1 MTDDNVVVVCRRL
14 SRTYD
19 DDGVPVH
26 ALHEVDFS
34 IERGDFVSLAGPS
47 GSGKSTLL
55 NLIGGLDRPTSGTVR
70 VDGIELNG
78 LSATQLSDLR
88 LNKIGFVF
96 QSYNLIPVLSASENV
111 EFIMQLQGVA
121 AAERRERASEILHAL
136 GIGELGGRRPGEL
149 SGGQQQRV
157 AVARAIVT
165 HPALLLA
172 DEPSANLDSTT
183 TRELLDLLKL
193 INRDYGVTI
202 LTATHDPLVMSYAA
216 RQVQLLD
223 GHIES
228 DERLAGASA

>member
-1 MTDDNVVVVCRRL
+1 MEHVDHVVICRQL

-26 ALHEVDFS
+26 ALHDVDFT

-55 NLIGGLDRPTSGTVR
+55 NLIGGLDRPTSGMVT
-70 VDGIELNG
+70 VDGVELNG
-78 LSATQLSDLR
+78 LSASQLSDLR

-96 QSYNLIPVLSASENV
+96 QSYNLIPVLSAVENV

-121 AAERRERASEILHAL
+121 AAERRTRAHEILDAL
-136 GIGELGGRRPGEL
+136 GIGALGNRRPGEL

-216 RQVQLLD
+216 RQVQLKD
-223 GHIES
+223 GHVES
-228 DERLAGASA
+228 DERLAA